1 MAVTDHYSVDRRP
14 AFKKEPALLT
24 GETRQVTLESVQE
37 DWNKELVFSVPR
49 EHAEVQRLE
58 GKFRSSGGLSE
69 GMIVELANG
78 QQAQVVKLAAE
89 LVVLDANHAMA
100 GRKLN
105 FDVELI
111 DLDKSSTQA

>member
-1 MAVTDHYSVDRRP
+1 MYPQKVLRP
-14 AFKKEPALLT
+14 AFANNLSLLT
-24 GETRQVTLESVQE
+24 GETRQVTLESVQD
-37 DWNKELVFSVPR
+37 DWKKELVFSVPR
-49 EHAEVQRLE
+49 DHAEIQRLD

-69 GMIVELANG
+69 GMVVELANG
-78 QQAQVVKLAAE
+78 QQAQIVKLAPE

-111 DLDKSSTQA
+111 DLEKSTTQT

>member
-1 MAVTDHYSVDRRP
+1 M
-14 AFKKEPALLT
+14 T
-24 GETRQVTLESVQE
+24 GETRQVTLESVQD
-37 DWNKELVFSVPR
+37 DWKKELVFSVPR
-49 EHAEVQRLE
+49 EHAEIQRLE

-78 QQAQVVKLAAE
+78 QQAQVVKLAPE
-89 LVVLDANHAMA
+89 LIVLDANHAMA

-111 DLDKSSTQA
+111 DLEKSKSQTLK

>member
-1 MAVTDHYSVDRRP
+1 M
-14 AFKKEPALLT
+14 T
-24 GETRQVTLESVQE
+24 GETRQVTLESVQD

-58 GKFRSSGGLSE
+58 GKFRSSGGLNE

-78 QQAQVVKLAAE
+78 QQAQVVKLAPD
-89 LVVLDANHAMA
+89 VVILDANHAMA

-111 DLDKSSTQA
+111 DLEKANP